1 MIIYKLVLTHSH
13 FDELTIISNI
23 FRFLPRQQ
31 TLTIYN
37 SSRLF
42 INLEGCV
49 NTLRGECMDFATVN
63 GRDGRNNTAQS
74 RFSCYYKTN
83 DSTMVVSRFDLAKT
97 WRELLIS
104 VLVPSILFIISFT
117 TLCVITQSVKVG
129 DDTKMRCTF
138 CPGRKTEQEEDII
151 ENELYLSP
159 SELQS
164 PQTSN
169 PPNDANLSEMVESS
183 TKSMIVSPSIE
194 KNFSEPDI
202 LDTEQYD
209 DKEQEPERSKSM
221 GFI

>member
-1 MIIYKLVLTHSH
+1 M
-13 FDELTIISNI
+13 
-23 FRFLPRQQ
+23 
-31 TLTIYN
+31 
-37 SSRLF
+37 F

-49 NTLRGECMDFATVN
+49 NTLRGECTEFATVF

-74 RFSCYYKTN
+74 RFPCYYKTN

-97 WRELLIS
+97 WRDLLIS
-104 VLVPSILFIISFT
+104 VLVPTILFVISFA

-138 CPGRKTEQEEDII
+138 CPGRKSDQEEEII
-151 ENELYLSP
+151 ENELYISP

-164 PQTSN
+164 PQTSH
-169 PPNDANLSEMVESS
+169 PPNDANSSEMVESS
-183 TKSMIVSPSIE
+183 THSMIVSPSIE
-194 KNFSEPDI
+194 KNFSEADV

-209 DKEQEPERSKSM
+209 QIEPEPERSKSM